1 MPRLRIVSQ
10 RLLPRVVSSLRG
22 EAGAEIEETDDE
34 ANKAQGEITLAGLD
48 KTMQSLGDYM
58 NELVRAAEEVNEK
71 MKGWNAN
78 LPETN
83 DAKEEEQEKKDEDE
97 SESDLLELTGR
108 LGTRMKCFQREVEA
122 TDESQKNIQCI
133 AVPKK
138 KEKAEKE
145 IMCSFICGGLQV

>member
-34 ANKAQGEITLAGLD
+34 ANEAQGEITLAGLD
-48 KTMQSLGDYM
+48 KQLQSLGETIQSI
-58 NELVRAAEEVNEK
+58 NSLNEK
-71 MKGWNAN
+71 MKGWIAN

-83 DAKEEEQEKKDEDE
+83 DAEEEEQEREWLQKNNEDE

-122 TDESQKNIQCI
+122 TDERIAKTKKLSSVSPQSQKR
-133 AVPKK
+133 KK
-138 KEKAEKE
+138 RRKK
-145 IMCSFICGGLQV
+145 

>member
-34 ANKAQGEITLAGLD
+34 ANEAQGEITLAGLD

-83 DAKEEEQEKKDEDE
+83 DAKEEEQEKNDEDE

-122 TDESQKNIQCI
+122 TDERIVKAKKLSS
-133 AVPKK
+133 VSPRSPKRK
-138 KEKAEKE
+138 KRRKKR
-145 IMCSFICGGLQV
+145 